1 MQKRILGKE
10 GLEVDALGLG
20 CMGMSFGY
28 GDAKSTK
35 EMTYL
40 LQQAV
45 GLGETFFDTA
55 EVYGPFINEELL
67 GKALEPYKDKVTI
80 ATKCGIRIENGKQV
94 VDANLMG
101 IRKSLEGSLKRLKR
115 ETFDLYFLHRVD
127 PKVPIEEVAQLMG
140 QLKKEGKIKHWGLSE
155 AGAETIKK
163 ANNVEPL
170 TAVES
175 EYSLWTRGPE
185 DELLPLLEKLGI
197 GFIPFSPLGKGYL
210 TGKINTETIFSKND
224 LRTKLPRFT
233 EKAIKKNKA
242 LVDLIKIFAKEKNAT
257 PAQIAL
263 AWILAQK
270 TWIVPI
276 PGTTKLSRL
285 KENLQAV
292 NIKFDQAELVQ
303 LNELSSEIKIV
314 GNRYTVELQKRA
326 GK

>member
-1 MQKRILGKE
+1 MQKRVLGKE

-45 GLGETFFDTA
+45 ELGETFFDTA

-67 GKALEPYKDKVTI
+67 GNALKPYKNKVTI
-80 ATKCGIRIENGKQV
+80 ATKCGIRIADGKQV
-94 VDANLMG
+94 IDANLTG

-115 ETFDLYFLHRVD
+115 ETIDLYFLHRVD
-127 PKVPIEEVAQLMG
+127 PKVSIEEVAQLMG

-155 AGAETIKK
+155 AGVETIKK
-163 ANNVEPL
+163 AHNVEPL

-175 EYSLWTRGPE
+175 EYSLWTREPE

-270 TWIVPI
+270 TWMVPI

-292 NIKFDQAELVQ
+292 NIKFNQTELIQ

-314 GNRYTVELQKRA
+314 GNRYTAELQKRA

>member
-1 MQKRILGKE
+1 M
-10 GLEVDALGLG
+10 
-20 CMGMSFGY
+20 
-28 GDAKSTK
+28 
-35 EMTYL
+35 
-40 LQQAV
+40 
-45 GLGETFFDTA
+45 
-55 EVYGPFINEELL
+55 
-67 GKALEPYKDKVTI
+67 
-80 ATKCGIRIENGKQV
+80 
-94 VDANLMG
+94 
-101 IRKSLEGSLKRLKR
+101 
-115 ETFDLYFLHRVD
+115 
-127 PKVPIEEVAQLMG
+127 
-140 QLKKEGKIKHWGLSE
+140 
-155 AGAETIKK
+155 
-163 ANNVEPL
+163 
-170 TAVES
+170 ES

-314 GNRYTVELQKRA
+314 GNRYTAELQKRA